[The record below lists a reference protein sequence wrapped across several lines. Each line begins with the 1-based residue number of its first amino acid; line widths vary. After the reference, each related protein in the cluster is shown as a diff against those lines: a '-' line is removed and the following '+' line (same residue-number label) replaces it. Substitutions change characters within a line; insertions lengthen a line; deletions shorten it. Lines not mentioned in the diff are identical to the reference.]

1 MGLENNRWHVY
12 AGDCLWDIAQSV
24 YNNPYRWR
32 EIADANGIP
41 QSSGIIYPHQLLAL
55 PGITPGYGGGSNP
68 NASPSAPSPAR
79 PRIEWFKLVAGSD
92 RTMEVIWAYDYSNHF
107 WYRWEQWDNAGHLWI
122 KDQNTNYDASNN
134 QKAGTFTF
142 DSTEGWN
149 VCRFAVRPVD
159 NDGNPL
165 PNTDWGYLEYD
176 FRNNPPLLPPDPE
189 FEIDA
194 YNKLT
199 VTMDNINEHINGTD
213 IEIAIYQDDTIKFN
227 SPIVPINFETLSL
240 SYTCDVDP
248 GHTYRIRCRAIR
260 GNIYG
265 GWTNFTT
272 NQKSTPVAPDEITT
286 LESKAIVEQG
296 TRTYGIYIE
305 WSPVDTAD
313 SYTIEY
319 TTNPEYFDSGSG
331 VTSVTVDKSSGEHTL
346 LTDIELGHEYFFR
359 VNAVNEKGQS
369 KWTDIRSTNIGTRPS
384 APTTWT
390 TITSVIIGNSVNLY
404 WTHNSTDGSVE
415 TVARLH
421 MEAIDTTDPSS
432 VPMVIEKI
440 IHHQIVENEA
450 NNRTSSYTIDST
462 DPEWT
467 FLQQGFKIKWKVQTA
482 GVTSEYSEYS
492 TEREINFYAQP
503 TVTLDLKNNADE
515 SIDEVSSFPFYLSV
529 LATPPAQTPISYYV
543 EVIANEGYITLD
555 NTGNQKVINA
565 GDIIYAKTYDP
576 TSNAWRF
583 LLEFTPGNI
592 DLQSGISYTINCTV
606 AMDSGLNGSNS
617 KTFSAFFDE
626 KYYDVRAIV
635 NLNTETYEAT
645 INPLCYEFSNI
656 EGEIIEELV
665 TDCLM
670 SVYRINYDGSF
681 TEIAKDIN
689 NQEGLYITDPHPT
702 LDYARYRIVAKES
715 ETGAM
720 SYADIEP
727 VKFGEFAIIIQWAE
741 KWINFDES
749 GEDAAVEKPWSGSLL
764 RLPYNITIS
773 DNNSIDMS
781 LVEYVGRSH
790 PVSYYGTQLG
800 ESSTWTTAIPKDD
813 KETLYAIRRLS
824 KWTGDVYVREPSGTG
839 YWANISVNYNINYDS
854 LIIPVTMNVTRVEG
868 GI

>member
-12 AGDCLWDIAQSV
+12 AGDCLWNIAKSV

-32 EIADANGIP
+32 EIADANGIS
-41 QSSGIIYPHQLLAL
+41 QSTALIYPHQLLAL
-55 PGITPGYGGGSNP
+55 PGITPGYGGGGNP
-68 NASPSAPSPAR
+68 YASPPAPAPNR
-79 PRIEWFKLVAGSD
+79 PRIDWFKLQAGSD
-92 RTMEVIWAYDYSNHF
+92 RTMEAIWTDNNSYVF
-107 WYRWEQWDNAGHLWI
+107 WYRWEQWDNADHLWLLEENKTYSTPTI
-122 KDQNTNYDASNN
+122 KSSVYTMN
-134 QKAGTFTF
+134 
-142 DSTEGWN
+142 STEGWN
-149 VCRFAVRPVD
+149 VCRFSVRPVD

-165 PNTDWGYLEYD
+165 PNTDWAVVEYD
-176 FRNNPPLLPPDPE
+176 FRNNPPLLPPDPN
-189 FEIDA
+189 FDIDA
-194 YNKLT
+194 NNKLT
-199 VTMDNINEHINGTD
+199 VTMDNIDPNINGTE
-213 IEIAIYQDDTIKFN
+213 IEIAIYQDDTVKFN

-240 SYTCDVDP
+240 SYTCDVDS

-265 GWTNFTT
+265 GWTNFTE
-272 NQKSTPVAPDEITT
+272 NQKSTPVAPEEIIS
-286 LESKAIVEQG
+286 LESKVIVEQG
-296 TRTYGIYIE
+296 SRNYGIYIE

-359 VNAVNEKGQS
+359 VCAVNEKGQS
-369 KWTDIRSTNIGTRPS
+369 KWTEIKSTNIGTRPS

-390 TITSVIIGNSVNLY
+390 TTTSVIIGNSINLY
-404 WTHNSTDGSVE
+404 WTHNSTDGSIE
-415 TVARLH
+415 SVARLH
-421 MEAIDTTDPSS
+421 VEAIDTTDPSS

-440 IHHQIVENEA
+440 IRHEVVENEA
-450 NNRTSSYTIDST
+450 SNRTSSYTIDST

-467 FLQQGFKIKWKVQTA
+467 FLQQGFKLKWKVQTA
-482 GVTSEYSEYS
+482 GVTSEYSDYS
-492 TEREINFYAQP
+492 TEREVNFYAQP
-503 TVTLDLKNNADE
+503 TVTLDLKNSIDE
-515 SIDEVSSFPFYLSV
+515 SIDEISSFPFYLSV

-543 EVIANEGYITLD
+543 EVVANDGYVALD
-555 NTGNQKVINA
+555 DVGNQKVINP
-565 GDIIYAKTYDP
+565 GDIVYSKTYDP
-576 TSNAWRF
+576 SSNAWRF
-583 LLEFTPGNI
+583 LVEFTPGNI
-592 DLQSGISYTINCTV
+592 DLQSGVEYTIRCTV
-606 AMDSGLNGSNS
+606 AMDSGLNGYNEM
-617 KTFSAFFDE
+617 TFSVFFDE
-626 KYYDVRAIV
+626 KYYDVRANV
-635 NLNTETYEAT
+635 NLNKETYEAT
-645 INPLCYEFSNI
+645 INPLCYEYVNL
-656 EGEIIEELV
+656 GEDITEELV

-670 SVYRINYDGSF
+670 SVYRINYDGTF

-715 ETGAM
+715 NTGAM
-720 SYADIEP
+720 SFADIEP

-741 KWINFDES
+741 KWVNFDES
-749 GEDAAVEKPWSGSLL
+749 DDSAVEKPWSGSLL
-764 RLPYNITIS
+764 RLPYNITVS
-773 DNNSIDMS
+773 DNNTLDTT

-800 ESSTWTTAIPKDD
+800 ESSTWTTAIPKYD

-839 YWANISVNYNINYDS
+839 YWANVSLNYNINYDS
-854 LIIPVTMNVTRVEG
+854 LIIPVSINVTRVEG

>member
-12 AGDCLWDIAQSV
+12 AGDCLWNIAKSV

-55 PGITPGYGGGSNP
+55 PGITPGYGGGGNP
-68 NASPSAPSPAR
+68 NASPPSPDYIR
-79 PRIEWFKLVAGSD
+79 PRIDWFKLQAGSE
-92 RTMEVIWAYDYSNHF
+92 RTMEAIWAYSYSNHF
-107 WYRWEQWDNAGHLWI
+107 WYRWEQWDSNGHLWI
-122 KDQNTNYDASNN
+122 KDQNTNYDASHSNY
-134 QKAGTFTF
+134 ASVFTL

-149 VCRFAVRPVD
+149 VCRFSVRPVD

-165 PNTDWGYLEYD
+165 ANTDWTYLEYD
-176 FRNNPPLLPPDPE
+176 FRNNPPLQPPSPN
-189 FEIDA
+189 FEIDSN
-194 YNKLT
+194 NKLT
-199 VTMDNINEHINGTD
+199 VTLENIDPNINGTN
-213 IEIAIYQDDTIKFN
+213 IEIAIYQDDTVKYL
-227 SPIVPINFETLSL
+227 SPIVPINFETLTI

-248 GHTYRIRCRAIR
+248 GHTYRVRCRAIR

-265 GWTNFTT
+265 GWTDFTS

-286 LESKAIVEQG
+286 LESKVIVEQG
-296 TRTYGIYIE
+296 ARTYGIYIE

-313 SYTIEY
+313 SYKIEY

-359 VNAVNEKGQS
+359 VCAVNEKGQS
-369 KWTDIRSTNIGTRPS
+369 KWTAIRSTNIGTRPA

-421 MEAIDTTDPSS
+421 MEAKDTTDPSS

-529 LATPPAQTPISYYV
+529 LATPPAQTPISYYI
-543 EVIANEGYITLD
+543 EVVANEGYITLD

-606 AMDSGLNGSNS
+606 AMNSGLNGSNS

-681 TEIAKDIN
+681 TEIARDIN

-741 KWINFDES
+741 KWVNFDES

-773 DNNSIDMS
+773 DNNSIDKS

-854 LIIPVTMNVTRVEG
+854 LIIPVSMNVTRVEG